1 MIEVK
6 DLCFSYRSREVLKGV
21 SFQAREGTVSFVL
34 GANGAGKTTLFR
46 CLLGLYRPSAG
57 AVLLDGED
65 LTRLPPPQLAKR
77 LAYIPQ
83 SHAPVFDF
91 TVLDMVLMGTNH
103 DLGTFRSPGA
113 EERRRAMSAL
123 ERVGAQ
129 ELTHRVFRRLSGG
142 EQQLVL
148 IARALAQGSRVLV
161 MDEPTANLD
170 YGNQLLVLE
179 CVCRLAEE
187 GYTVLISSHDPQ
199 HALWYAHRVLALD
212 GGVVVADGPAGEV
225 LDGPLLQQLYGVE
238 AEFAQASCGRVIVPR
253 QIKTHKVYKEE
264 ME

>member
-1 MIEVK
+1 MVEVSN
-6 DLCFSYRSREVLKGV
+6 LHVSYRSREVLKGV

-46 CLLGLYRPSAG
+46 CMLGLQRPVAG
-57 AVLLDGED
+57 AILLDGED
-65 LTRLPPPQLAKR
+65 LSRLPPPQLAKR

-83 SHAPVFDF
+83 SHLSVFDF

-103 DLGTFRSPGA
+103 SLGALGSPG
-113 EERRRAMSAL
+113 EGERRRALAAL
-123 ERVGAQ
+123 EWVGAQ
-129 ELTHRVFRRLSGG
+129 ALAGRSFRRLSGG

-179 CVCRLAEE
+179 CARRLAGE

-199 HALWYAHRVLALD
+199 QALWYAHRVLALD
-212 GGVVVADGPAGEV
+212 GGVVVADGAAGEV
-225 LDGPLLQQLYGVE
+225 LDGPLLQRLYGVE
-238 AEFAQASCGRVIVPR
+238 VEFAQQSHSRVIIPR
-253 QIKTHKVYKEE
+253 QIGRKEE
-264 ME
+264 ERA